1 MRPVPAAA
9 GVTITHS
16 NMSSSRPQ
24 EPPVAPRGEPQ
35 VRSRRESAR
44 TGALVVLAILITLF
58 AVFNFDQVKVDW
70 IIGSG
75 KAPLIIV
82 IVISLLVGIVL
93 THFAER
99 RSRKR

>member
-1 MRPVPAAA
+1 
-9 GVTITHS
+9 
-16 NMSSSRPQ
+16 MSTSRPQ
-24 EPPVAPRGEPQ
+24 EPQDATRGRAGRSPREN
-35 VRSRRESAR
+35 AR
-44 TGALVVLAILITLF
+44 TGFLVVLSILITLF
-58 AVFNFDQVKVDW
+58 AVFNFDQVKVHW